1 MQPFSGNQRPD
12 LLTALMNMSLVL
24 RLPRKMHLSRSCSNV
39 PRLPSFLETLQTFM
53 VCSLLTRSTI
63 PCACHAKRH
72 LNVQKWFLHV
82 VFFTFWLR
90 NVLRATTACIFST
103 SQLPKVV
110 RSCGVLYI
118 LTWKCVSCHNGVH
131 FFDIPTSKSG
141 PELKCFVHFDLEM
154 CFGPQQ
160 RALFRH
166 LNFQKW
172 SGDVV
177 LCAFWLGNVLRAT
190 TACNFSSLIWP
201 AGSAPADLAS
211 LLFDPLEPQIVGKH
225 CVSRLSFLL
234 HLCFSSVHIVGSWTS
249 KLPSNGYHWLWPTP
263 EAKKWYSPILLEE
276 WWITSICIERL
287 RGKPKNFG
295 LPTSELVRLL
305 PVSGFTESFLDV
317 FSMHDFWIWPVVG
330 FAQQKPPAPVDPMF
344 PHWDLV
350 CGLEHELYFSIQL
363 GIS

>member
-1 MQPFSGNQRPD
+1 
-12 LLTALMNMSLVL
+12 MSLVL
-24 RLPRKMHLSRSCSNV
+24 RLPRENDIFQDPVQMSHV
-39 PRLPSFLETLQTFM
+39 PAIVFGNATNLHM
-53 VCSLLTRSTI
+53 VWLRLLTSRPQSLAPATRNDI
-63 PCACHAKRH
+63 WTSKSGSE
-72 LNVQKWFLHV
+72 HV
-82 VFFTFWLR
+82 VFCHIL
-90 NVLRATTACIFST
+90 T
-103 SQLPKVV
+103 SKCASRHNGVHFFDISNFQKWSGAV
-110 RSCGVLYI
+110 CVLYI

-131 FFDIPTSKSG
+131 FFDI
-141 PELKCFVHFDLEM
+141 
-154 CFGPQQ
+154 
-160 RALFRH
+160 

-305 PVSGFTESFLDV
+305 PVGGFTESFLDV
-317 FSMHDFWIWPVVG
+317 FSMHDFWIWPVVE

-350 CGLEHELYFSIQL
+350 RGLEHELYFSIQL